1 MFNSCIEW
9 QQHSLSSY
17 LKCCPFSRFITGY
30 LVNEAIWSYK
40 DKMNDVRGSWLKGSH
55 IGKMSIYSRPGKIYY
70 CTGLTDFY
78 SLAAQGNRCNNYD
91 IVQMSFNQLKWASSK
106 RVSIKLTNTEN
117 IKMFFCRATES
128 ANVGW
133 VIQCTC
139 FWIFSRKFRW

>member
-1 MFNSCIEW
+1 
-9 QQHSLSSY
+9 
-17 LKCCPFSRFITGY
+17 
-30 LVNEAIWSYK
+30 
-40 DKMNDVRGSWLKGSH
+40 MNDVRGSWLKGSH

-78 SLAAQGNRCNNYD
+78 SLAAQGNRSNNYD

-106 RVSIKLTNTEN
+106 RVPIKLTNTEN

-133 VIQCTC
+133 VYNVPVSGSFLENSGDNQEKQPKHDSSIPC
-139 FWIFSRKFRW
+139 W